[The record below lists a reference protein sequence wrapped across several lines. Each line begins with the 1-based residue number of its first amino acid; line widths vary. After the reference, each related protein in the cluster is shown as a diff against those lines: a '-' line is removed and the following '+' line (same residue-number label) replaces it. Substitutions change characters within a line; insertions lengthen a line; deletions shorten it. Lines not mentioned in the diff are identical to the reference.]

1 MVWLNVLREEVHIL
15 LWLGT
20 HKREIEVE
28 MVMVMEY
35 LMLVTG
41 VLIIPLTQDALKKL
55 HSSIS
60 LWEQVKCATHE
71 PTCYSLKMSL

>member
-20 HKREIEVE
+20 HKMEIEAE
-28 MVMVMEY
+28 MVMEY
-35 LMLVTG
+35 LMLVIG
-41 VLIIPLTQDALKKL
+41 VLIPLTQDVLKKL

-60 LWEQVKCATHE
+60 LWQQVKCATHE